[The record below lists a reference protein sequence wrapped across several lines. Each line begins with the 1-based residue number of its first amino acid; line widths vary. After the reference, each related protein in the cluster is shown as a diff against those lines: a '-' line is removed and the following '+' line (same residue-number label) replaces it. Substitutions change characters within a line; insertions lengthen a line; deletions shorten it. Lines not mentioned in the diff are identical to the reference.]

1 MGISKICT
9 ADKSCNFAVYTTDF
23 PVKNK
28 RINTQ
33 VVNSLTYP
41 QFQFSWFQNKPCL
54 IVFSLF
60 LSLLCARNKS
70 SDALALITRQWM
82 IKWFSSYLKSFRH
95 VLFVSFFWWGRC
107 FSFLCYITSG
117 QCINMGGKQCM
128 YFILLWLL
136 QWCVLSMVFIFW
148 FEWNQCH
155 QWHHDVNEIAFHCF
169 LKCNPSPF
177 QTAKN

>member
-1 MGISKICT
+1 MCSLHYMGISKICT

-117 QCINMGGKQCM
+117 QCINMGANNVCISFFFDCFSGV
-128 YFILLWLL
+128 YW
-136 QWCVLSMVFIFW
+136 VW
-148 FEWNQCH
+148 FSFF
-155 QWHHDVNEIAFHCF
+155 DLNEI
-169 LKCNPSPF
+169 SVISD
-177 QTAKN
+177 TMTSMR